1 MIQSLV
7 LASTAAVAPLAL
19 VLRSSDGVS
28 LAATYF
34 GTAQGNAR
42 AGLLL
47 LPMLGDARASWAD
60 FAARAAAAGVA
71 VLTLDPRGHGASGN
85 PYGTPPAAWGPAE
98 WRAVVEDARVGLRE
112 LEARGL
118 PARRVIAAGASIG
131 ASAALHL
138 AASEPS
144 LAGAALL
151 SPGDNAARLPAS
163 TALEG
168 YGKRHLFIGV
178 GSEDGSFVEIA
189 RRLSRAAAGSTELH
203 EQRGPAHGTGL
214 LEGPEGRRVAEQLL
228 RFVLDAADR

>member
-1 MIQSLV
+1 MIPTLV
-7 LASTAAVAPLAL
+7 LASSAAVAPLEL
-19 VLRSSDGVS
+19 PLRSSDGVP
-28 LAATYF
+28 LAATFYRAA
-34 GTAQGNAR
+34 GGQAR

-47 LPMLGDARASWAD
+47 LPMLGADRSTWSD
-60 FAARAAAAGVA
+60 FASRAAAAGVA
-71 VLTLDPRGHGASGN
+71 VLALDPRGHGASGN
-85 PYGTPPAAWGPAE
+85 PYGSPPAAWGPSE
-98 WRAVVEDARVGLRE
+98 WRAVVEDGRAGLRE
-112 LEARGL
+112 LAARGL
-118 PARRVIAAGASIG
+118 PAGRVVAAGASIG

-163 TALEG
+163 TVLAG

-178 GSEDGSFVEIA
+178 GLEDGAFVEIA

-214 LEGPEGRRVAEQLL
+214 LDGPDGQRLGGQLL
-228 RFVLDAADR
+228 RFVLD

>member
-1 MIQSLV
+1 MIPSLV
-7 LASTAAVAPLAL
+7 LASSAAVAPLEL

-28 LAATYF
+28 LGATYY
-34 GTAQGNAR
+34 GSSQGDAR
-42 AGLLL
+42 SGLLL
-47 LPMLGDARASWAD
+47 LPMLGDARSSWAD
-60 FAARAAAAGVA
+60 FAARASAAGVA

-85 PYGTPPAAWGPAE
+85 PYGSPPAAWGPAE
-98 WRAVVEDARVGLRE
+98 WRAVVEDARAGLRE
-112 LEARGL
+112 LEARGV
-118 PARRVIAAGASIG
+118 PAGRVIAAGASIG

-144 LAGAALL
+144 VAGAALL

-178 GSEDGSFVEIA
+178 GSEDGPFVEIA
-189 RRLSRAAAGSTELH
+189 RRLSRAAAGSTEFH

-214 LEGPEGRRVAEQLL
+214 LDGPDGQRLGGHLL
-228 RFVLDAADR
+228 RFVQEAPGR